1 MPEHQHLAWSLR
13 KSYGVW
19 HRLGMSWT
27 GSRKWVHNPP
37 MIWKKGNLWNW
48 RNMKLSLRS
57 MQNVVITHYGSEFGR
72 CFSKRHEKPTPSSPS
87 SKPFWLSRPLLYLEQ
102 QPSVWDDVESGRK
115 RGSCAPATT
124 GGAWLPALVEF
135 SCGSRLEP
143 QIEISWYIYIYMI
156 YDIIL
161 DNICWFNNGSTLFH
175 VGDVVQLHFDPRPN
189 KYVCDMLFSLW

>member
-1 MPEHQHLAWSLR
+1 
-13 KSYGVW
+13 
-19 HRLGMSWT
+19 
-27 GSRKWVHNPP
+27 
-37 MIWKKGNLWNW
+37 
-48 RNMKLSLRS
+48 

-135 SCGSRLEP
+135 SCGSRLKP
-143 QIEISWYIYIYMI
+143 QIEIS
-156 YDIIL
+156 
-161 DNICWFNNGSTLFH
+161 
-175 VGDVVQLHFDPRPN
+175 
-189 KYVCDMLFSLW
+189 